1 MGGSMPYHS
10 LLFRTLGAITLALAC
25 CPGLPAQSA
34 TLNGQTLVNHGL
46 VGVGRMPAG
55 LKDRFGETFGSFSAF
70 TFEPGTWQRQPDG
83 SYTGTLLAQP
93 DRGYNA
99 VGTTNYIPRFNKIA
113 VRFVPAPAG
122 GRQTQVA
129 LELVDTIRFAEAD
142 GTPFTSLD
150 PNGGPSGVAAR
161 PGFPPLPAGFN
172 GRLALDAEGIVANRD
187 GSVWVSDEYGP
198 YVFKCTAAGRL
209 LSVIRP
215 PEAIVPKRGGTDSF
229 ASNNPTEGQPA
240 PAPLD
245 PVTGRQNNQGLE
257 GLTVSPDG
265 RTLFTLLQ
273 SAARQDGGTG
283 AAVATRDHTRLLA
296 YDLTG
301 AAPTLKGEYVLRLPS
316 FRLGAA
322 NRVAAQSEVLALN
335 STQFLVIARDSA
347 GRGLATPE
355 SLYRR
360 VLLYDISGATNIAGT
375 AFDQPGTPL
384 APAGVL
390 APSVVPAARTE
401 FIDLNDRA
409 QLAKFGLH
417 NGLPDDADN
426 LSEKWEALALMPA
439 LDATAP
445 DDWFLFVGNDND
457 FITTDGFQVGAPYKA
472 AFDNDSMVL
481 VYRITIPTRIA
492 NVSSRAQTGGG
503 AAAHVAGFVVTGARP
518 KTLLVRG
525 VGPGLAAAGVTGALA
540 DPVLAIFDRTGRE
553 LRANDN
559 WSDSAAAD
567 IRAAA
572 VRSGAFPLA
581 EGSRDAALLLQLDPG
596 VYTAQVAAAAG
607 TAGISL
613 LEIYELP

>member
-1 MGGSMPYHS
+1 MPSYVHSSRS
-10 LLFRTLGAITLALAC
+10 LLGLALALVFAAS
-25 CPGLPAQSA
+25 LPAQTAPSTA
-34 TLNGQTLVNHGL
+34 TLNGQSLVNHVL

-99 VGTTNYIPRFNKIA
+99 VGTTNYVPRFNKIS
-113 VRFVPAPAG
+113 VRFTPAPAG
-122 GRQTQVA
+122 GRQNQVA

-142 GTPFTSLD
+142 GTLFTSLD
-150 PNGGPSGVAAR
+150 PNGGPSGVATR

-172 GRLALDAEGIVANRD
+172 GRLALDAEGIVSSRD
-187 GSVWVSDEYGP
+187 GTVWVSDEYGP
-198 YVFKCTAAGRL
+198 YVFKFSAAGRL

-215 PEAIVPKRGGTDSF
+215 PEAIVPKRGGVDSF

-273 SAARQDGGTG
+273 SAARQDGGLG
-283 AAVATRDHTRLLA
+283 ATVATRDHTRLLA

-301 AAPTLKGEYVLRLPS
+301 ATPTLKGEYVLRLPS
-316 FRLGAA
+316 FRFGAA
-322 NRVAAQSEVLALN
+322 NRVAAQSELLALN
-335 STQFLVIARDSA
+335 QTQFLVIARDSA
-347 GRGLATPE
+347 GRGLAASE

-390 APSVVPAARTE
+390 APGVVPAARTE

-426 LSEKWEALALMPA
+426 LSEKWEALALVPA
-439 LDATAP
+439 LDPTAP
-445 DDWFLFVGNDND
+445 NDWFLFVGNDND

-472 AFDNDSMVL
+472 AFDNDTMVL
-481 VYRITIPTRIA
+481 VYRITIPARLA

-503 AAAHVAGFVVTGARP
+503 ATHIAGFVVTGARP

-525 VGPGLAAAGVTGALA
+525 IGPGLAGAGVTGALA
-540 DPVLAIFDRTGRE
+540 DPVLTVFDRTGRE
-553 LRANDN
+553 LHANDN
-559 WSDSAAAD
+559 WTDGEAAEL
-567 IRAAA
+567 RAAA
-572 VRSGAFPLA
+572 VRAGAFPLA
-581 EGSRDAALLLQLDPG
+581 DGSRDAALLLQLDPG
-596 VYTAQVAAAAG
+596 VYTAQITAAAG
-607 TAGISL
+607 GAGISL

>member
-1 MGGSMPYHS
+1 MPKHPLPYRA
-10 LLFRTLGAITLALAC
+10 LAALALTLAVAPAL
-25 CPGLPAQSA
+25 PGQSPVSTA
-34 TLNGQTLVNHGL
+34 TLNGQSLVNHGL

-70 TFEPGTWQRQPDG
+70 TFAPGSWQRRPDG
-83 SYTGTLLAQP
+83 TYTGTLYAQP

-99 VGTTNYIPRFNKIA
+99 VGTTNYIPRFNKIS
-113 VRFVPAPAG
+113 VSFTPSPAG
-122 GRQTQVA
+122 GRQNQVV
-129 LELVDTIRFAEAD
+129 LELVDTIRFSEAD

-150 PNGGPSGVAAR
+150 PNGGPGGVAAR
-161 PGFPPLPAGFN
+161 AGFPPLPAGFN
-172 GRLALDAEGIVANRD
+172 GRLALDAEGIVVDRD
-187 GSVWVSDEYGP
+187 GTLWVSDEYGP
-198 YVFKCTAAGRL
+198 YVFKFSATGQL

-215 PEAIVPKRGGTDSF
+215 PEAIVPKRGGADSF

-257 GLTVSPDG
+257 GMSVSPDG

-283 AAVATRDHTRLLA
+283 GTVATRDHTRLLA

-301 AAPTLKGEYVLRLPS
+301 ATPTLKGEYVLRLPS

-322 NRVAAQSEVLALN
+322 NRVAAQSELLALN
-335 STQFLVIARDSA
+335 NTQFLVIARDSA

-360 VLLYDISGATNIAGT
+360 VVLYDIAGATDIAGT
-375 AFDQPGTPL
+375 AFDQPGTPI

-390 APSVVPAARTE
+390 APAIVPAARTE
-401 FIDLNDRA
+401 FIDLNDRT

-426 LSEKWEALALMPA
+426 LSEKWEALALVPA

-472 AFDNDSMVL
+472 AFDNDNMVL
-481 VYRITIPTRIA
+481 VYRITIPTRLA
-492 NVSSRAQTGGG
+492 NVSSRAQTGTG